1 MGKII
6 NFNDEFNEFDKRKS
20 ELKEN
25 NLDVN
30 EIQEENTRDLDNL
43 QKEIDSLMNAHK
55 IEKNSNL
62 SQKDSS
68 PLKWENRLFIEERKD
83 LIEERLE
90 KEIFKNPKLLPELTT
105 LEWSIVGAAGTIAA
119 LLDIILVRTPNGK
132 MTFELF
138 EKKLLDFDAY
148 SDSFH
153 PTTFIKDNLGVDE
166 QGELTG
172 FLKWLEKVCKVP
184 YDQSINPDIAGFT
197 PKTHRMLNL
206 GHDPLLG
213 LFFGVFDIFNVSM
226 TAIDTSGKLHVVKT
240 FVPETSTKLLS
251 PLVWLGH
258 LVSDLCTKM
267 GLPIP
272 GWGFTQ
278 LLQFG
283 SFGEKD
289 RTIADITRYMYL
301 KGYDVRHFATMSI
314 VPGTIELIIRAYHLL
329 NTNLNKKD
337 EVFSLDQQTILFKET
352 EITHSNMK
360 LHKMLFFSHL
370 IATSGNALKIF
381 GSGNNPLALNLPQ
394 WIAFIKECQAVSK
407 IVTRDKKS
415 EMIIRNRDKIND
427 EWESIFKKET

>member
-1 MGKII
+1 MGRII
-6 NFNDEFNEFDKRKS
+6 DFNDEFNEFDKRKN
-20 ELKEN
+20 EVKRKTVEANNIQDEN
-25 NLDVN
+25 S
-30 EIQEENTRDLDNL
+30 RDLDDL
-43 QKEIDSLMNAHK
+43 QNELDSIMNAHK
-55 IEKNSNL
+55 VEQSSNISL
-62 SQKDSS
+62 EDPS
-68 PLKWENRLFIEERKD
+68 PIKWEDRLFIEERKD
-83 LIEERLE
+83 LIEERLH
-90 KEIFKNPKLLPELTT
+90 KEIFKNPKLLPELSA
-105 LEWSIVGAAGTIAA
+105 LEWSIVGAAATIAA

-138 EKKLLDFDAY
+138 GNKLFNFGAY

-153 PTTFIKDNLGVDE
+153 PTTFIKSNLGVDE
-166 QGELTG
+166 QGELNG
-172 FLKWLEKVCKVP
+172 FLKWMEKVCKVP
-184 YDQSINPDIAGFT
+184 YDQSINPDIAGFA

-213 LFFGVFDIFNVSM
+213 LFFGIFDTFNGSM
-226 TAIDTSGKLHVVKT
+226 TAIDINGKLHVVKT
-240 FVPETSTKLLS
+240 FVPDTSTKLLS

-301 KGYDVRHFATMSI
+301 KGYDVRHFAAMSI

-329 NTNLNKKD
+329 SNNLNKK
-337 EVFSLDQQTILFKET
+337 EELFSPNQQTILYKET
-352 EITHSNMK
+352 EITSSNMK
-360 LHKMLFFSHL
+360 MHKMLFFSHL

-381 GSGNNPLALNLPQ
+381 GSGNHPLALNLPQ
-394 WIAFIKECQAVSK
+394 WIAFVKECQAVSK
-407 IVTRDKKS
+407 IVTRDKKP
-415 EMIIRNRDKIND
+415 EMIIRNRNKINE
-427 EWESIFKKET
+427 EWDNILNKEN